1 MAQPKRGI
9 FEQGKQFVA
18 HVVPAVMRP
27 LRILWNEI
35 IGFVFIALAVMAVP
49 QGIRTAREYD
59 GDMESIFK
67 VLLIAV
73 FVLIMGGYGLSS
85 FRRARKASRS

>member
-1 MAQPKRGI
+1 MAQPKPGL
-9 FEQGKQFVA
+9 FAKGQQFVA
-18 HVVPAVMRP
+18 HVLPAIMRP

-35 IGFVFIALAVMAVP
+35 IGFLFIALAVMAVP

-59 GDMESIFK
+59 GDVESIFK

-73 FVLIMGGYGLSS
+73 FVLIMGGYGISS